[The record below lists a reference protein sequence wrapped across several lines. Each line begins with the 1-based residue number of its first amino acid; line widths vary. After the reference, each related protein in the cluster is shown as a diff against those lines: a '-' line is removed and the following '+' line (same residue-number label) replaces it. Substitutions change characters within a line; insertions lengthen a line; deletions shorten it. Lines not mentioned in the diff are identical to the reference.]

1 MQESGHVR
9 ARWEQDD
16 SARNAAAIRILRLGE
31 AVTGQ
36 DRLSFGGKG
45 EVHESLAHG
54 SIAAGGG
61 YGNGIGDR
69 LMARERQTDIDLVG
83 TLLGISGV
91 DDAGIDFHHEPRNPG
106 PAARCCRR

>member
-16 SARNAAAIRILRLGE
+16 SARNAVAIRILRLGE

-54 SIAAGGG
+54 SIAAGRSSTD
-61 YGNGIGDR
+61 IWEAR
-69 LMARERQTDIDLVG
+69 QAREPCWI
-83 TLLGISGV
+83 
-91 DDAGIDFHHEPRNPG
+91 F
-106 PAARCCRR
+106 